1 MTTSIQQENRLHNKL
16 EKLHNSSPF
25 STYLREI
32 VYGGNDGIVTT
43 FAVVA
48 GFAGAQS
55 SMTGALPIAAVLL
68 FGLANLFADGAS
80 MALGNFLSIRSDQDV
95 YASEKKIE
103 LEEIKLTPQHEIEE
117 TVEIF
122 EKKGY
127 TPQDAKTLA
136 RLLVK
141 NPSYWAEFMLHDEHQ
156 MTNPENDN
164 PFFSALATLISFL
177 FFGFIPLFP
186 YVLMPASLAHFG
198 YSVLFTAIALLT
210 LGFMRYKV
218 TKISLT
224 RSLLEVV
231 FLGGTAAM
239 IAYFVGTFFRI

>member
-1 MTTSIQQENRLHNKL
+1 MSDGLLKENQLHKKL

-25 STYLREI
+25 SVYLREI

-55 SMTGALPIAAVLL
+55 SVQGALPIAAVLL
-68 FGLANLFADGAS
+68 FGLANLFADGVS

-95 YASEKKIE
+95 YASEKNIE
-103 LEEIKLTPQHEIEE
+103 LEEIKLTPEHEIAE

-122 EKKGY
+122 ESKGY
-127 TPQDAKTLA
+127 SPNDAKTLA

-141 NPSYWAEFMLHDEHQ
+141 NPEYWAEFMMNDEHQ
-156 MTNPENDN
+156 MTNPENDH
-164 PFFSALATLISFL
+164 PVFSALATLLSFL
-177 FFGFIPLFP
+177 FFGFIPLLP
-186 YVLMPASLAHFG
+186 YVLMPATVANFG
-198 YSVLFTAIALLT
+198 YSVFFTVIALLA
-210 LGFMRYKV
+210 LGFMRFRV
-218 TKISLT
+218 TRISLV

-231 FLGGTAAM
+231 ILGGTAAL
-239 IAYFVGTFFRI
+239 IAYFVGTLFRI